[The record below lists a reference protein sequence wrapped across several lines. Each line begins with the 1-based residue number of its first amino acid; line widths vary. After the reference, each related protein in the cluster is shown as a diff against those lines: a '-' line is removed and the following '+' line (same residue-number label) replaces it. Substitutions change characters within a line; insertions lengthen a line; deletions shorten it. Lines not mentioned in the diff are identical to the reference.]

1 MSSIAESAEPLSP
14 SGTLPAWITFLLA
27 ATCGLIAANLYYAQP
42 LVAPI
47 AADLGLS
54 PQLSGLLVTMSQV
67 GYGIGLLLIVPLAD
81 LVENR
86 RLVLATV
93 AATAVALVGAALST
107 HPLPFLAAALLVGL
121 GSVGVQIIVPYAAH
135 LAPPETRG
143 RVVGN
148 VMTGLMLG
156 IMMARPVS
164 SFIASFSSWHAVY
177 FASAAAM
184 VVLAL
189 VLRATL
195 PARQPEARLSYGTLI
210 LSLVE
215 LVRTTPV
222 LRRRALYQSCL
233 FGAFS
238 LFWTTTP
245 LLLAS
250 PAYGLDQR
258 GIALFALAGV
268 AGAIGAPVAG
278 RLADRGH
285 TRATTA
291 MAMVLSAAAF
301 LLTRLAEPGSTLS
314 LVLLVAGALLLDF
327 GVQANVVLGSRA
339 LFMLG
344 AEARGRLNGLYIAI
358 FFVAGA
364 AGSALGAWAFAQGG
378 WPLAAWIGF
387 AAPVVALLWFA
398 TERKDAAAP

>member
-1 MSSIAESAEPLSP
+1 MSCVAETALPLSKP
-14 SGTLPAWITFLLA
+14 ATLPAWMTFLLA
-27 ATCGLIAANLYYAQP
+27 AACGLIAANLYYAQP

-54 PQLSGLLVTMSQV
+54 PRLSGLLVTMSQV

-86 RLVLATV
+86 RLVLTTV
-93 AATAVALVGAALST
+93 ALCALALVGAALAT

-121 GSVGVQIIVPYAAH
+121 ASVGVQIIVPYAAH
-135 LAPPETRG
+135 LSPAETRG

-156 IMMARPVS
+156 IMMARPAS
-164 SFIASFSSWHAVY
+164 SFIASFSSWHVVY
-177 FASAAAM
+177 LASAAVM
-184 VVLAL
+184 VALAL

-195 PARQPEARLSYGTLI
+195 PPRQPEARLSYGTLL
-210 LSLVE
+210 LSLIE
-215 LVRTTPV
+215 LIRTTPV

-238 LFWTTTP
+238 LFWTTVP

-250 PAYGLDQR
+250 PAYGFGQR

-268 AGAIGAPVAG
+268 AGAVGAPVAG

-285 TRATTA
+285 TRITTA
-291 MAMVLSAAAF
+291 MAMGLSAAAF
-301 LLTRLAEPGSTLS
+301 ALTRLAEPGSTLA
-314 LVLLVAGALLLDF
+314 LALLVAGALLLDF

-364 AGSALGAWAFAQGG
+364 AGSAIGAWAFAQGG
-378 WPLAAWIGF
+378 WPLAAWIGM
-387 AAPVVALLWFA
+387 AAPLAALLYLA
-398 TERKDAAAP
+398 TE

>member
-1 MSSIAESAEPLSP
+1 MSTIAECAEPVSP
-14 SGTLPAWITFLLA
+14 AAALPAWITFLLA
-27 ATCGLIAANLYYAQP
+27 ASCGLMAANLYYAQP

-54 PQLSGLLVTMSQV
+54 PQVSGIVVTMTQI
-67 GYGIGLLLIVPLAD
+67 GYCLGLLLIVPLGD

-86 RLVLATV
+86 RLVLATLSLS
-93 AATAVALVGAALST
+93 ALALLGAAVST
-107 HPLPFLAAALLVGL
+107 HPLPFLSAALLIGL
-121 GSVGVQIIVPYAAH
+121 GSVGVQILVPYAAH
-135 LAPPETRG
+135 LSPPEMRG

-148 VMTGLMLG
+148 VATGLMLG
-156 IMMARPVS
+156 IMLSRPVS
-164 SFIASFSSWHAVY
+164 SLIVSFSSWHAVY
-177 FASAAAM
+177 FISAAAM
-184 VVLAL
+184 LALAL

-195 PARQPEARLSYGTLI
+195 PIRRPEVRISYGALL
-210 LSLVE
+210 LSLVQ
-215 LVRTTPV
+215 LVRTTPL
-222 LRRRALYQSCL
+222 LRRRAFYQSCL
-233 FGAFS
+233 FGAFN

-250 PAYGLDQR
+250 PTYGLNQS
-258 GIALFALAGV
+258 GIALFAFAGV

-285 TRATTA
+285 TRITTVFA
-291 MAMVLSAAAF
+291 MLLSAGAF
-301 LLTRLAEPGSTLS
+301 LLTRVAEPGSTTALA
-314 LVLLVAGALLLDF
+314 LLVVAALALDF
-327 GVQANVVLGSRA
+327 GVQANVVLGTRA

-364 AGSALGAWAFAQGG
+364 AGSAIGAWAYAQGG

-387 AAPVVALLWFA
+387 AAPVAALLYFA
-398 TERKDAAAP
+398 TE